1 MPIPPI
7 VAAAAISAGSS
18 ILSNLFNRANQSQAQ
33 KFNKEEN
40 ELAYLRSLPST
51 QVQQWKDAG
60 LNPNLI
66 YTQGQAAS
74 YQPVHAERTEYD
86 FSGVGDAMSN
96 ALSMH
101 YSREEQKK
109 RMEGIELDNRT
120 KQLNNQFLEASLLDR
135 LEGISLSNS
144 TAKARIVKSILDAK
158 LAMAKERLTN
168 KQYDALD
175 TAIRKGEQEIIN
187 LVKLGKIR
195 DLEAAEKQ
203 LTLSLN
209 EELKPYGVTMSDPL
223 WARAIIIHILPKLLE
238 YLSTDNQSDNNL
250 DMLKHRADEF
260 IGNPETNF
268 STHLRR

>member
-7 VAAAAISAGSS
+7 VAAAAISAGAS
-18 ILSNLFNRANQSQAQ
+18 ILSNLFNRANQENAQ

-86 FSGVGDAMSN
+86 FSGAGDAMSN
-96 ALSMH
+96 ALGMH

-109 RMEGIELDNRT
+109 RMQGIDLDNRT
-120 KQLNNQFLEASLLDR
+120 KELNNQFLEASLLDR
-135 LEGISLSNS
+135 LEGLSLSNS
-144 TAKARIVKSILDAK
+144 SAKAKIVKSLLDSK
-158 LAMAKERLTN
+158 LALAKERLTN
-168 KQYDALD
+168 KQYEALD

-195 DLEAAEKQ
+195 DLEAAEKE
-203 LTLSLN
+203 LTLALN
-209 EELKPYGVTMSDPL
+209 EELKPHGVTVNDPL
-223 WARAIIIHILPKLLE
+223 WARMIIIHLLPKILELLE
-238 YLSTDNQSDNNL
+238 NKNESSNNL
-250 DMLKHRADEF
+250 DKLKERAEEF
-260 IGNPETNF
+260 IANPETNF
-268 STHLRR
+268 SPHIRR

>member
-7 VAAAAISAGSS
+7 AIAAAITAGAS
-18 ILSNLFNRANQSQAQ
+18 IISNLFNRANQSSAQ

-86 FSGVGDAMSN
+86 FSGAGDAMSN
-96 ALSMH
+96 ALGMH

-109 RMEGIELDNRT
+109 RMQGLDLDNRT
-120 KQLNNQFLEASLLDR
+120 KELNNQFLEASLLDR

-144 TAKARIVKSILDAK
+144 TAKAKIVKSLLDSK
-158 LAMAKERLTN
+158 LAIAKERLTN

-175 TAIRKGEQEIIN
+175 TAIRKGEQEIVN
-187 LVKLGKIR
+187 LVKLGEIR
-195 DLEAAEKQ
+195 DLEAAEKR

-209 EELKPYGVTMSDPL
+209 EELKPHGVTISDPL
-223 WARAIIIHILPKLLE
+223 WARMIVIHLLPKLLE
-238 YLSTDNQSDNNL
+238 LLENNNESSNDL
-250 DMLKHRADEF
+250 DLLKKRADEF
-260 IGNPETNF
+260 IGNPESNF